1 MYRMKLNWK
10 NALGGAALLAMALPV
25 WAHTDT
31 VRFVTTQPT
40 TIAGYQ
46 LAPGSYDLK
55 ANDSTNQV
63 TIQND
68 EDGTKVTEVPCKWVQ
83 LTQKADH
90 DEVLSNNATVTELE
104 FSGKMEAATFNR

>member
-10 NALGGAALLAMALPV
+10 NALGGAALLAVALPV

-31 VRFVTTQPT
+31 LRFVTSQPA

-55 ANDSTNQV
+55 ADDSTNEV
-63 TIQND
+63 TI
-68 EDGTKVTEVPCKWVQ
+68 EKDGTKVTEVPCKWVQ
-83 LTQKADH
+83 LSQKADH
-90 DEVLSNNATVTELE
+90 NEVLSNNSMVTELE
-104 FSGKMEAATFNR
+104 FSGKTEAATFNR